1 MSIRASIF
9 QSQCLRMS
17 TSAGIKKFFCPVLG
31 SKRPQQTY
39 FSTSRTC
46 KVSEIS
52 TEPGI
57 TAVSSTVYNAPL
69 MKTVRNIKFFSLS
82 SLALSTAISPVFFI
96 IESEIDP
103 AVRAVM
109 VGIAL
114 GTSALSTAVIQW
126 VLKPYVITGKSLNS
140 IGVDKVDLTR
150 LTWFG
155 GRRTTEVAVDALRVE
170 KNGRMFSNLVT
181 AEGDAFYV
189 HETTKFWSHL
199 VKERKDQPETEKSV
213 TL

>member
-1 MSIRASIF
+1 MSVIRRTMLRSQYSMASTAICRAIVCSSPASGRTCDRPF
-9 QSQCLRMS
+9 STARMS
-17 TSAGIKKFFCPVLG
+17 RSP
-31 SKRPQQTY
+31 
-39 FSTSRTC
+39 
-46 KVSEIS
+46 EIS
-52 TEPGI
+52 TDPGI
-57 TAVSSTVYNAPL
+57 TSVSSTVYNAPL

-82 SLALSTAISPVFFI
+82 SLALSTAISPVFFL

-126 VLKPYVITGKSLNS
+126 VLKPYVITGRNLNS

-155 GRRTTEVAVDALRVE
+155 GRRTTEVAVDTLRVE

-181 AEGDAFYV
+181 PEGDTFYV
-189 HETTKFWSHL
+189 HETTKFWTHL
-199 VKERKDQPETEKSV
+199 IKERKEQPETEKSV
-213 TL
+213 NL